1 MNKFLKICLIVVLAL
16 IVVYGI
22 FAVSGLT
29 MFLLLAAT
37 APITNQWENLAFDY
51 AVWAI
56 IGAAFSVPMLLAMR
70 RNLSLNTVQRVLLR
84 TLVALVVGYLVGV
97 TGVLAPWPAWF
108 ASASAP
114 VFSGL
119 IVVGFYYYT
128 KRILK

>member
-1 MNKFLKICLIVVLAL
+1 MNKFLKICLIAVLA
-16 IVVYGI
+16 IVALYGI

-29 MFLLLAAT
+29 MFLFLAAT
-37 APITNQWENLAFDY
+37 ASITTQWESVAFDY

-56 IGAAFSVPMLLAMR
+56 IGVVFSVPMLLAMR
-70 RNLSLNTVQRVLLR
+70 RNLTLNTMERVLPR
-84 TLVALVVGYLVGV
+84 TLGALVVGYLVGV

-108 ASASAP
+108 APASAL
-114 VFSGL
+114 VFSVA